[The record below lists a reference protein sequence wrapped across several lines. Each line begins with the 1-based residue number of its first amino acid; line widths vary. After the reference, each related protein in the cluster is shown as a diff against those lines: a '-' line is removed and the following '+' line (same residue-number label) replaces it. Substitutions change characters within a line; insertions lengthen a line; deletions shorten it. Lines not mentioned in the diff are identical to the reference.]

1 MLHTLVLLAL
11 AQVADPSA
19 ARTLTLEQ
27 AFGLADT
34 NHVDVQLADLSLQQA
49 AQDEKGSYAGILP
62 RADLAA
68 QLSKSYS
75 KNNQVL
81 IENGAAVP
89 VTSGWVPTFW
99 GAQLTAQQNI
109 IDGGKWWTRIS
120 KGHADREAAEAQ
132 LAEAR
137 LQAHQTVG
145 HLFYELV
152 RAGRSLEILQVN
164 VQRSQEQVDRAQALF
179 EAGRGPKSDYYA
191 AQVNL
196 ANDEIAVAQQRAKT
210 DVARN
215 NLNIALGQAA
225 EQPIDAKPPDLSARP
240 ATVNASQAD
249 EQALKAR
256 PGLAALRKQIDS
268 SGMTITLAKGDYYP
282 ALNASLMYQYQRAPA
297 GVVTDNAPWNNY
309 TATGSLNL
317 QWNLFNGRST
327 DVAVQKA
334 ELAQSAARVNLIK
347 SERQVTQDTETAV
360 RTLTVNLEAL
370 SLAEKANQAANLG
383 LQLAQERFK
392 AGAASNLEVRDAQL
406 KLTSAELNLV
416 STQIDVHLADLDVR
430 AAEGAL

>member
-1 MLHTLVLLAL
+1 MLHTLVLIAL
-11 AQVADPSA
+11 AQA
-19 ARTLTLEQ
+19 AAPNGTAHALTLEQ
-27 AFGLADT
+27 AFGLADQ
-34 NHVDVQLADLSLQQA
+34 NHVDVQLADLSLQQSV
-49 AQDEKGSYAGILP
+49 QDEKGSYAGILP
-62 RADLAA
+62 RVDFGA
-68 QLSKSYS
+68 QLSKSFS
-75 KNNQVL
+75 NTSQV
-81 IENGAAVP
+81 IIVNGLPETV
-89 VTSGWVPTFW
+89 SGGWTPSFW
-99 GAQLTAQQNI
+99 GIQAIAQQNI

-120 KGHADREAAEAQ
+120 KGHADREAAQAQ

-137 LQAHQTVG
+137 LQAHQSVG

-196 ANDEIAVAQQRAKT
+196 ANDEISVAQQRAKL
-210 DVARN
+210 DLARN
-215 NLNIALGQAA
+215 ALNITLGQPA
-225 EQPIDAKPPDLSARP
+225 EEPTEAQPPDLAARP
-240 ATVNASQAD
+240 ASVEANQAD
-249 EQALKAR
+249 EQAIKGR

-268 SGMTITLAKGDYYP
+268 SGMATTLAKGDYYP
-282 ALNASLMYQYQRAPA
+282 ALNATLSYQRGPA
-297 GVVTDNAPWNNY
+297 GFSNVFDAPWNDY

-317 QWNLFNGRST
+317 QWNLFNGFST
-327 DVAVQKA
+327 DVAVQKS
-334 ELAQSAARVNLIK
+334 ELAESTARVNLIK

-360 RTLTVNLEAL
+360 RNLSVNLESL
-370 SLAEKANQAANLG
+370 TLAEKANQAATLG

-430 AAEGAL
+430 AAEGTL